1 MSARDC
7 RQSPSR
13 GEQLTKLVLL
23 YLGDATSQRHQ
34 NINIMRRGD
43 PAYNAKR
50 RMPAMSSSQKQ
61 GQHVCHASLHERKIV
76 RTECVAG
83 ARYFLQPLVTER

>member
-23 YLGDATSQRHQ
+23 YLGDATSQHHQHRHNAARAPRHQ
-34 NINIMRRGD
+34 SGAPHASHDAFAKAVGSMSAMRRC
-43 PAYNAKR
+43 
-50 RMPAMSSSQKQ
+50 MM
-61 GQHVCHASLHERKIV
+61 EKIGFV
-76 RTECVAG
+76 
-83 ARYFLQPLVTER
+83 

>member
-34 NINIMRRGD
+34 HLNIMRREGLALQCKV
-43 PAYNAKR
+43 P
-50 RMPAMSSSQKQ
+50 
-61 GQHVCHASLHERKIV
+61 HASHV
-76 RTECVAG
+76 TVAK
-83 ARYFLQPLVTER
+83 AVDSMSAMRHCIMEKLFAVNALEEFVIFRDRL